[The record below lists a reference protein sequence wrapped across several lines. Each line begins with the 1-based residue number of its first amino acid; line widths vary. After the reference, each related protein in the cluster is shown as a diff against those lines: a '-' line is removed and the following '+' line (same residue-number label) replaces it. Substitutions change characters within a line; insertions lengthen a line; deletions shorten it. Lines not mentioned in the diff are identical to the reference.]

1 MARVSKRLSKESDL
15 PGRAAKAQADQRRG
29 HRAFGV
35 VAAGTW
41 EAAIMLWRS
50 RLHKRCLHTVGN
62 DAGSVSGLCTTCH
75 KVRFAAVT
83 ALCSLAQLGA
93 GRAYATMHRH
103 CGQ

>member
-41 EAAIMLWRS
+41 EAAEVLWRS

-62 DAGSVSGLCTTCH
+62 DAGSVSGLCTTCTKSNLLPSQH
-75 KVRFAAVT
+75 
-83 ALCSLAQLGA
+83 
-93 GRAYATMHRH
+93 
-103 CGQ
+103 